1 MTVKQ
6 DKKKKNTLLTVKGLV
21 KKNRALVLSYDVMK
35 KLKAMAHEV
44 SINTQNVDK
53 NVINFVALNFKWR
66 HKL

>member
-6 DKKKKNTLLTVKGLV
+6 DKKKNTLLTVKGLV

-44 SINTQNVDK
+44 SINTQNVYK

>member
-6 DKKKKNTLLTVKGLV
+6 DKKKNTLLTVKGLV
-21 KKNRALVLSYDVMK
+21 KKKNRALVLSYDVMK
-35 KLKAMAHEV
+35 KLKAMAHV

>member
-6 DKKKKNTLLTVKGLV
+6 DKKKNTLLTVKGLV